1 MSDMGIVQEIRQ
13 STANGPAIVA
23 FDFDG
28 TLTIRDS
35 FTEFLRWR
43 AGPGA
48 WALGLVKLAPA
59 LAAYAKDRD
68 RGRIKAASVKEF
80 LLGVSR
86 QTLEAEAAAFADE
99 IWPRFMRPDA
109 LEVWNDWGQRGA
121 HRVIVTASP
130 TTTVA
135 PFARKL
141 GAEALLGMGDMLY
154 MPSGTG
160 FPIRVHG
167 AFVSDEE
174 VHRVVSYLKSQG
186 EPDYIEGV
194 LEGGTTD
201 DDGGMLG
208 EGDNGEKDPMY
219 DQAVEVVLKNRKASI
234 SLVQRH
240 LKIGYNRAARLVED
254 MEKAGLVSAMSG
266 SGQREI
272 LVPAR
277 AE

>member
-1 MSDMGIVQEIRQ
+1 MGIAQDLRQ
-13 STANGPAIVA
+13 STANGRVIVA

-68 RGRIKAASVKEF
+68 RGRIKAASVREF

-86 QTLEAEAAAFADE
+86 QTLEAEAAAFAEE

-109 LEVWNDWGQRGA
+109 LEVWNDWGERGA

-141 GAEALLGMGDMLY
+141 GAEALLGTEFVFDADDRITGDFAG
-154 MPSGTG
+154 PNCRGQEKV
-160 FPIRVHG
+160 R
-167 AFVSDEE
+167 
-174 VHRVVSYLKSQG
+174 RLKSAYG
-186 EPDYIEGV
+186 EDIILTAAYGDTSGDTE
-194 LEGGTTD
+194 
-201 DDGGMLG
+201 ML
-208 EGDNGEKDPMY
+208 
-219 DQAVEVVLKNRKASI
+219 
-234 SLVQRH
+234 
-240 LKIGYNRAARLVED
+240 
-254 MEKAGLVSAMSG
+254 AMAQQPG
-266 SGQREI
+266 FRVFRQK
-272 LVPAR
+272 P
-277 AE
+277 

>member
-86 QTLEAEAAAFADE
+86 QTLEAEAAAFAEE

-109 LEVWNDWGQRGA
+109 LDVWNDWGQRGA

-141 GAEALLGMGDMLY
+141 GAEALLGTEFVFDANDRITGDFAGPNCRGEEKVRRLKAAYGENVTLTAAYGDTSGDTEMLA
-154 MPSGTG
+154 MAQQPG
-160 FPIRVHG
+160 FRIFRQKP
-167 AFVSDEE
+167 
-174 VHRVVSYLKSQG
+174 
-186 EPDYIEGV
+186 
-194 LEGGTTD
+194 
-201 DDGGMLG
+201 
-208 EGDNGEKDPMY
+208 
-219 DQAVEVVLKNRKASI
+219 
-234 SLVQRH
+234 
-240 LKIGYNRAARLVED
+240 
-254 MEKAGLVSAMSG
+254 
-266 SGQREI
+266 
-272 LVPAR
+272 
-277 AE
+277 

>member
-86 QTLEAEAAAFADE
+86 QTLETEAAAFAEE

-141 GAEALLGMGDMLY
+141 GAEALLGTEFVFNADDRITGDFAGPNCRGEEKVRRLKAAYGDDMTLVAAYGDTSGDTEMLA
-154 MPSGTG
+154 MAQQPG
-160 FPIRVHG
+160 FRIFR
-167 AFVSDEE
+167 
-174 VHRVVSYLKSQG
+174 
-186 EPDYIEGV
+186 
-194 LEGGTTD
+194 
-201 DDGGMLG
+201 
-208 EGDNGEKDPMY
+208 
-219 DQAVEVVLKNRKASI
+219 RK
-234 SLVQRH
+234 
-240 LKIGYNRAARLVED
+240 
-254 MEKAGLVSAMSG
+254 
-266 SGQREI
+266 
-272 LVPAR
+272 P
-277 AE
+277 